1 VGLDE
6 ESRHGRL
13 TCLRNLL
20 ISAREVLDHDGSAT
34 LFRQHTF
41 LFSRPLEKDI
51 TITRA
56 VVVKQKT
63 IIDSVPLLS
72 QDQSSQQPKFDSLVP
87 IQNNPNINK
96 KQPNLKATMSYTLPS
111 LGYSYAALEPHFD
124 AETMEIHHARH
135 HQTYITNLNAAL
147 APHTNLS
154 SLAIDS
160 LITNL
165 DAVPEDIRRTVRNQG
180 GGHANH
186 SFFWRGLKTGTE
198 LKGALKEGIERD
210 YGSLEAFREEFE
222 GKAKGVFGSGWV
234 WLVVSAQGGGL
245 KVVTTKDQDSPLMG
259 ESVVGEAA
267 GWPVLGLDVWEHAY
281 YLKYRN
287 KRPDYI
293 KAFWSVVDWEEGG
306 RRFEQ
311 SGKGGKL

>member
-1 VGLDE
+1 
-6 ESRHGRL
+6 
-13 TCLRNLL
+13 
-20 ISAREVLDHDGSAT
+20 
-34 LFRQHTF
+34 
-41 LFSRPLEKDI
+41 
-51 TITRA
+51 
-56 VVVKQKT
+56 
-63 IIDSVPLLS
+63 
-72 QDQSSQQPKFDSLVP
+72 
-87 IQNNPNINK
+87 
-96 KQPNLKATMSYTLPS
+96 MSHTLPT
-111 LGYSYAALEPHFD
+111 LPYSYAALEPHFD

-135 HQTYITNLNAAL
+135 HQTYVNNLNAAIGSH
-147 APHTNLS
+147 ADLS
-154 SLAIDS
+154 TLEIDD
-160 LITNL
+160 LVIKL
-165 DAVPEDIRRTVRNQG
+165 DSVPETIRRTVRNQG

-198 LKGALKEGIERD
+198 LTGPLQEAIEKTF
-210 YGSLEAFREEFE
+210 GSVEAFKAEFE
-222 GKAKGVFGSGWV
+222 KKAASVFGSGWA
-234 WLVVSAQGGGL
+234 WLVVSSQGGEL
-245 KVVTTKDQDSPLMG
+245 RVVTTKDQDSPLMG